1 MSSEKGPSKRDWSA
15 TASAELYGIEGWGS
29 GFFGVSEQG
38 HVEVLSEVAPGSV
51 DLRKLVDDLEGRG
64 LRTPLLLRFS
74 DVLAGR
80 MQRIMGVFQEA
91 IRHYGYRGRH
101 RGVYP
106 IKVNQQHQV
115 VDEVVDFGRAY
126 GFGLEVGSKPEL
138 LIALAVLDTPD
149 AYLICN
155 GFKDR
160 AYIELALLGQQLGR
174 NPVLV
179 IDRRSELQA
188 VIDTAGAL
196 GVRPRL
202 GLRARLQS
210 EGAGHWEGSTGDR
223 SKFGLSAAEMVAA
236 VEELREL
243 EMLECLELLHFHIG
257 SQINDIRAHKEAFAE
272 GSRIFVGLHA
282 LGARPHVVDV
292 GGGLA
297 VDYDGSQKTFQSSKN
312 YTMQEYANDVVS
324 FLQEACDEARVEHPD
339 IITEA
344 GRALV
349 AHHALLVFDVLD
361 VDEVPTES
369 LAEPVAESD
378 PKLLR
383 DFAGV
388 LSDLREENFQEVWHD
403 ALQLK
408 EEAGNLFSLGY
419 LDLEGRARAERLFW
433 CCCARI
439 QAILRGLSE
448 TPEEFEDIERVM
460 ADTYYGNLSIFQSA
474 PDHWAVQQLFPV
486 MPIHRLDEEPT
497 RRGVFA
503 DLTCDSDGKI
513 DRFVGQREARN
524 VLELHPFTGEPYYVG
539 LFLVG
544 AYQEI
549 LGDLHNLFGDTDT
562 VHVRFRGEGNYSLE
576 HVVEGDRVEDVL
588 KYVQYDRKALGEQ
601 VRRTT
606 ERALGEGRM
615 SIEEA
620 TRLRARYAQGLE
632 ESTYLAGRD

>member
-1 MSSEKGPSKRDWSA
+1 MTSKRAWNA
-15 TASAELYGIEGWGS
+15 AASAELYGVERWGS
-29 GFFGVSEQG
+29 GFFGVSEAG
-38 HVEVLSEVAPGSV
+38 HVEVRSDAAAGSV
-51 DLRKLVDDLEGRG
+51 DLYDLVCDLQTRG
-64 LRTPLLLRFS
+64 LRMPLLLRFS

-80 MQRIMGVFQEA
+80 MERIVGVFREA
-91 IRHYGYRGRH
+91 MAHYAYRGRH

-106 IKVNQQHQV
+106 IKVNQQRQV
-115 VDEVVDFGRAY
+115 VDEVVDFGRAH

-138 LIALAVLDTPD
+138 LIALAVLETPG

-155 GFKDR
+155 GFKDH

-174 NPVLV
+174 NPILV
-179 IDRRSELQA
+179 VDRRSELSA
-188 VIDTAGAL
+188 ILATARDL
-196 GVRPRL
+196 GLRPRL

-210 EGAGHWEGSTGDR
+210 EGAGRWQGSTGDR
-223 SKFGLSAAEMVAA
+223 SKFGLSAAEMVTA
-236 VEELREL
+236 VEELRSC
-243 EMLECLELLHFHIG
+243 EMLDCLEVLHFHIG
-257 SQINDIRAHKEAFAE
+257 SQITDIRAHKEALTE

-282 LGARPHVVDV
+282 LGARPGVVDV

-324 FLQEACDEARVEHPD
+324 VLQEACDEMGIEHPD

-361 VDEVPTES
+361 VDEVPTEAP
-369 LAEPVAESD
+369 AELVSEGD

-383 DFAGV
+383 DLADV
-388 LSDLREENFQEVWHD
+388 LSGLREENFREAWHD

-408 EEAGNLFSLGY
+408 EEAGSLFSLGY

-439 QAILRGLSE
+439 EAILRGLPE
-448 TPEEFEDIERVM
+448 VPEEFEGIERVM
-460 ADTYYGNLSIFQSA
+460 ADTYYGNLSVFQSA

-524 VLELHPFTGEPYYVG
+524 VLELHRYRGEPYLVG

-549 LGDLHNLFGDTDT
+549 LGDLHNLFGDTDA
-562 VHVRFRGEGNYSLE
+562 VHVRFRSEDGYSLE

-588 KYVQYDRKALGEQ
+588 KYVQYERKALGEQ

-606 ERALGEGRM
+606 ERALRAGRM
-615 SIEEA
+615 TISEA
-620 TRLRARYAQGLE
+620 TRLRGRYARGLD
-632 ESTYLAGRD
+632 ESTYLSGGG